1 MSNMAN
7 IIDSYFISSQFHQFY
22 TCTSF
27 CSKTNI
33 LCASA
38 VSPSQYQLRELPTRV
53 GRAVSWKDGNHT
65 SNFFFFISQA
75 KPAKCRKTFM
85 SVHQWQCLY
94 TRKSS
99 NVDRFFGLV
108 SCFLKWPTVS
118 KLKWSFV
125 VLEILLLYY
134 VKKNSAIPTWIL
146 VSVLLPWIRY
156 YSLTSPQFLHL

>member
-22 TCTSF
+22 TCSSF

-38 VSPSQYQLRELPTRV
+38 VSPSQYQLRNYLQELLIAKGGQLT
-53 GRAVSWKDGNHT
+53 GKMGT
-65 SNFFFFISQA
+65 ILLIFFFFISQA

-125 VLEILLLYY
+125 VLEILFLYY
-134 VKKNSAIPTWIL
+134 VKKKI
-146 VSVLLPWIRY
+146 VLFPLGFW
-156 YSLTSPQFLHL
+156 SQFFYPE